1 MKYYH
6 NKYRVESIRLKGWD
20 YSTPWWYFVTIA
32 TKNHNEYFGKI
43 ISGEM
48 KLNDVG
54 KIAERCWRDI
64 PKHYPKVE
72 LDYFVVM
79 PNHLHGIVVITEHAE
94 PDHDVEPCHGVVEPC
109 HGKALQN
116 EFGKPIKNSL
126 SMIINHYKGG
136 VKHLCKENKFTGFAW
151 QPKFYDRIIRNEG
164 ELYAIRKY
172 IADNPI
178 KWDVEKNVPD
188 NLEM

>member
-48 KLNDVG
+48 ELNQVG
-54 KIAERCWRDI
+54 EIAERCWRDI
-64 PKHYPKVE
+64 PTHYPKVE

-79 PNHLHGIVVITEHAE
+79 PNHLHGMVVITEHT
-94 PDHDVEPCHGVVEPC
+94 VEPCRGM
-109 HGKALQN
+109 ALHN

-126 SMIINHYKGG
+126 
-136 VKHLCKENKFTGFAW
+136 
-151 QPKFYDRIIRNEG
+151 
-164 ELYAIRKY
+164 
-172 IADNPI
+172 
-178 KWDVEKNVPD
+178 
-188 NLEM
+188 